1 MLLAVLPRPALAQDP
16 PPAATRASSV
26 PGTSAAAK
34 PATPNAA
41 AKPALPN
48 AAGKPAGPAGP
59 AGAVTPNAERVVTIA
74 AIDKRT
80 GLTRSFVGKPG
91 QSFTFGALTVRV
103 RACEA
108 TPPWE
113 QPLEGAFLLIDEQI
127 GQLPAK
133 RVYSG
138 WMFAQSPS
146 LHPLEHARYDVWV
159 KSCTMRFPDT
169 GPDTVV
175 AAKGATDP
183 ARSKARKS
191 AETANAPSN

>member
-1 MLLAVLPRPALAQDP
+1 MLLPMLLAAPALAQMP
-16 PPAATRASSV
+16 EPAAAPPAPV
-26 PGTSAAAK
+26 AAAPK
-34 PATPNAA
+34 PPAVKAATPV
-41 AKPALPN
+41 KT
-48 AAGKPAGPAGP
+48 
-59 AGAVTPNAERVVTIA
+59 VTPNAERIVTVA

-80 GLTRSFVGKPG
+80 GVTRSYVGKPG
-91 QSFTFGALTVRV
+91 QSFRFGALTVQV

-113 QPLEGAFLLIDEQI
+113 QPLEGAFLLIDETI
-127 GQLPAK
+127 GQLPPK

-159 KSCTMRFPDT
+159 KSCTMRFPET

-175 AAKGATDP
+175 ASKGAADP
-183 ARSKARKS
+183 ARSKAKKS
-191 AETANAPSN
+191 AETPTAPSN